1 MVTARDLDHWN
12 ARLASQ
18 FAALA
23 EKRHSGVGTPPVF
36 ALEHG
41 LDESEI
47 KAVAGAVRT
56 YIGSRAPTSQHR
68 LPWIVYAAELGYAYS
83 GHEYWQTFEART
95 PGWRVRGKRSWIR
108 ECYRWFHE
116 EYGGAHPC
124 GQWADWFTIICWPIT
139 HAVLPKDLQRQ
150 LARVLYEV
158 RRSFSQAVFTDPATL
173 GELVA
178 TRSWTASSRFRH
190 LVQET
195 QLVGQIAAALLLE
208 GESGTDGLIDPPTLR
223 RISRDL
229 DQERRGREWLRAAR
243 QSARERARVRGL
255 ARERSLRTVPRRP
268 EEARAEV
275 AALGIEPRLVLQ
287 PVDVEGTSW
296 GVSIEI
302 PDLSNLCRRFPDT
315 QQVLMQ
321 SRCRVAGYEG
331 RPIARGRFLYGAQP
345 LPLSRWPAP
354 DEVFL
359 RFEQSHPDLEFL
371 LKTECLLRPGPPW
384 LFRIASDGLA
394 YECRGLRVR
403 PGQRYVVLNTQEAA
417 SADGVQAVDIQCRG
431 IQGTLL
437 NLPAAGVHSR
447 LEEVIQEL
455 GLTQSKLIEVW
466 PAGLAPAHWDGE
478 GHGEWLAG
486 ERPTLGIQSD
496 HPLGMIRV
504 SLDGQPTLTLE
515 LTRVAP
521 GEPLFVELPPLPVGL
536 HTMRVDAATNAGAN
550 AESLGHLQVAIRVGE
565 ARPWHHG
572 VNPTGPLSVRVDP
585 VVPTLE
591 QLWDGQVEVEVLGPR
606 GRAVKCETSLLER
619 STEEPTV
626 RIPRRLEL
634 PITPGQWRS
643 HFANNFRQDNRVQKK
658 YDAAYAC
665 RVEFIAGE
673 LGTFTLWCER
683 EFTPLRWALVGE
695 HNRKPVV
702 RLIDDSGG
710 TEVPRVSH
718 YTPNKPA
725 AEVRLDFAWEYE
737 VSAPGGLYLA
747 RQGSLSAGIIVVP
760 RRLHSFADLAISPV
774 IPRRQRSL
782 PAVLE
787 AVDLGHKWAI
797 ARSSGD
803 ILSVTSRHKT
813 LRVITRHVVGL
824 IGGERWA
831 RAETEFEARRAPDHL
846 SMLSRAVMRRSHEEP
861 FASALACEAAGL
873 ARESTEERVS
883 RFAKLARDYG
893 VLRDREGD
901 SGVSRNPEWM
911 AELSLRLASNPGD
924 AVAWAGTDRRAAM
937 TRLMDVPILA
947 RAARFVVLATDTH
960 SDSGAMAGEVYAGW
974 TWT

>member
-1 MVTARDLDHWN
+1 MTRDLNRWH
-12 ARLASQ
+12 ARLASH
-18 FAALA
+18 FEELAAR
-23 EKRHSGVGTPPVF
+23 RHSGSGAPPVF

-41 LDESEI
+41 LDASEFEAVS
-47 KAVAGAVRT
+47 KAIRT
-56 YIGSRAPTSQHR
+56 HIRSHTAAWQHR
-68 LPWIVYAAELGYAYS
+68 LPWIVYAAELGYAYA
-83 GHEYWQTFEART
+83 GYEYWQTFEAKT
-95 PGWRVRGKRSWIR
+95 PGWRARGNRSWVR
-108 ECYRWFHE
+108 RCFHWFQRK
-116 EYGGAHPC
+116 YGGANPR
-124 GQWADWFTIICWPIT
+124 GQWANHFTIICWPIT

-158 RRSFSQAVFTDPATL
+158 RHSFSQTVFTDSATL

-178 TRSWTASSRFRH
+178 TRSWTGSSRFRH

-195 QLVGQIAAALLLE
+195 QLVGQIATALLLE
-208 GESGTDGLIDPPTLR
+208 GESGTDGLLDPPTLR
-223 RISRDL
+223 RIGRDL

-255 ARERSLRTVPRRP
+255 AREQSRKTGPRRP
-268 EEARAEV
+268 AEARAEV

-302 PDLSNLCRRFPDT
+302 PDLSNLCRRFRDT
-315 QQVLMQ
+315 QQVLTQ

-331 RPIARGRFLYGAQP
+331 RPIARGRFLYGAQR
-345 LPLSRWPAP
+345 LALSKWPAP

-384 LFRIASDGLA
+384 LFRIASDRLA

-403 PGQRYVVLNTQEAA
+403 PGQRYVVLNTQVAA
-417 SADGVQAVDIQCRG
+417 SADGVQAVDVQCRG

-437 NLPAAGVHSR
+437 NLPAAGVNTR
-447 LEEVIQEL
+447 LEEMIQKL

-496 HPLGMIRV
+496 HPLGMLRV

-536 HTMRVDAATNAGAN
+536 HTMRVDATTNDGAN

-606 GRAVKCETSLLER
+606 GRAVKCDTSLLER
-619 STEEPTV
+619 STEKPTV

-643 HFANNFRQDNRVQKK
+643 HFENNFRQDNGVQKK

-702 RLIDDSGG
+702 RLIDDSGR

-718 YTPNKPA
+718 YTLNKPA
-725 AEVRLDFAWEYE
+725 AEVRLDRAWQYE

-747 RQGSLSAGIIVVP
+747 KQGSFSAGIIVVL
-760 RRLHSFADLAISPV
+760 RRLQSFADLAISPE
-774 IPRRQRSL
+774 IPSRRRSL

-824 IGGERWA
+824 IGGDGWA
-831 RAETEFEARRAPDHL
+831 RAETDFLARRAPDHL
-846 SMLSRAVMRRSHEEP
+846 SMLARAVPRRSDGEL
-861 FASALACEAAGL
+861 FASALAREATGL

-883 RFAKLARDYG
+883 RFAKLAKDHG

-901 SGVSRNPEWM
+901 SRVSPNPEWM

-924 AVAWAGTDRRAAM
+924 AVAWAGADRRAAM
-937 TRLMDVPILA
+937 TRLMEVPILA

-960 SDSGAMAGEVYAGW
+960 SDTGAMPGEVYAGW

>member
-1 MVTARDLDHWN
+1 MARDLDHWH
-12 ARLASQ
+12 ARLASH
-18 FAALA
+18 FEELAAR
-23 EKRHSGVGTPPVF
+23 RHSGSGAPPVF

-41 LDESEI
+41 LDDSEFEAVS
-47 KAVAGAVRT
+47 KAIRT
-56 YIGSRAPTSQHR
+56 HVGSHTPAWRHR

-83 GHEYWQTFEART
+83 GYEYWQTFEAKT
-95 PGWRVRGKRSWIR
+95 PGWRARGDRSWVR
-108 ECYRWFHE
+108 RCYHWFQQK
-116 EYGGAHPC
+116 YGGANPR
-124 GQWADWFTIICWPIT
+124 GQWANHFTIICWPIT

-158 RRSFSQAVFTDPATL
+158 RSSFSQTVFTDPTTL
-173 GELVA
+173 GELIA

-208 GESGTDGLIDPPTLR
+208 GESGTDDLLDPPTLR

-229 DQERRGREWLRAAR
+229 DQERRSREWLRAAR

-255 ARERSLRTVPRRP
+255 AREPSRTTRPRRP

-275 AALGIEPRLVLQ
+275 AALGIEPRLVLERE
-287 PVDVEGTSW
+287 DVEGTSW
-296 GVSIEI
+296 GVFVEI
-302 PDLSNLCRRFPDT
+302 PDLSNLGRRFPDT
-315 QQVLMQ
+315 QQVLAQ
-321 SRCRVAGYEG
+321 SRCRVAGYAG
-331 RPIARGRFLYGAQP
+331 RPIARGRFLYGAQQ
-345 LPLSRWPAP
+345 LRLSRWPAP

-359 RFEQSHPDLEFL
+359 RFERSHPDLEFL
-371 LKTECLLRPGPPW
+371 LRTECLLRPGPPW

-394 YECRGLRVR
+394 HECRGLRVR
-403 PGQRYVVLNTQEAA
+403 PGQQYVVLDAQVGA
-417 SADGVQAVDIQCRG
+417 SANGVQPVDVQCRG

-437 NLPAAGVHSR
+437 TLPADGVNAR

-521 GEPLFVELPPLPVGL
+521 GEHLFVELPPLPVGL
-536 HTMRVDAATNAGAN
+536 HTMHVDAATTDGAN

-591 QLWDGQVEVEVLGPR
+591 QLWDGQVEVEVLGPP
-606 GRAVKCETSLLER
+606 GRAVKCDTSLLER
-619 STEEPTV
+619 STEKPTV

-634 PITPGQWRS
+634 PITPDRWRS
-643 HFANNFRQDNRVQKK
+643 HFENNFRQDNRVQKK

-665 RVEFIAGE
+665 RVEFTAGE

-695 HNRKPVV
+695 HNRRPVV
-702 RLIDDSGG
+702 RLIDDSGR
-710 TEVPRVSH
+710 TEDPRVSH
-718 YTPNKPA
+718 YTRNEPST
-725 AEVRLDFAWEYE
+725 EMCLDFAWEYK

-747 RQGSLSAGIIVVP
+747 RQGSFSAGIIVVL
-760 RRLHSFADLAISPV
+760 RRLNSFADLAISPV
-774 IPRRQRSL
+774 IPSRQRTL

-787 AVDLGHKWAI
+787 ALDLGHKWAI

-803 ILSVTSRHKT
+803 ILSVTSRHKA
-813 LRVITRHVVGL
+813 LRVITQHVVGL
-824 IGGERWA
+824 IGGEGWA
-831 RAETEFEARRAPDHL
+831 RAETDFLARSAPDHL
-846 SMLSRAVMRRSHEEP
+846 SMLVRAVTRRPNEEP
-861 FASALACEAAGL
+861 FASALAREAPGL

-883 RFAKLARDYG
+883 RFAKLARDHG
-893 VLRDREGD
+893 VLRDSEGD
-901 SGVSRNPEWM
+901 SRVSRSPEWM
-911 AELSLRLASNPGD
+911 VELSLRLASNPGD
-924 AVAWAGTDRRAAM
+924 AVAWAGTDRRAGM
-937 TRLMDVPILA
+937 RRLMEVPVLT

-960 SDSGAMAGEVYAGW
+960 SDSGTMPGEVYAGW